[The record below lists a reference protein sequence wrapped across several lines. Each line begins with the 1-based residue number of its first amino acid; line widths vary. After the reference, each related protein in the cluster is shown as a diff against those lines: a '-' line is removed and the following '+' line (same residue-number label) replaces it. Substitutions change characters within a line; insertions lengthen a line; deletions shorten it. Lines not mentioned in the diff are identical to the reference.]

1 MFRQKAQK
9 RQPKKKRFMVLT
21 NNFKNVIITLT
32 RKNYLAIII
41 KRQYPLLLEEVGDM
55 IDSKSTLT
63 AWVQTEIYQVLPR
76 TQPQFA

>member
-1 MFRQKAQK
+1 
-9 RQPKKKRFMVLT
+9 MVLT
-21 NNFKNVIITLT
+21 NNFKNVIIILI

-41 KRQYPLLLEEVGDM
+41 KRQDPRLLEEVGDM

-63 AWVQTEIYQVLPR
+63 AWGQTEIYQVLPR